1 MTVHHLFRLVGVAMA
16 CLASAVAAAGEGPR
30 RETSLDAGWRS
41 VADDGDRKRHEGFE
55 RPDFDDSAWSVVD
68 VPHNWDDYAGL
79 TRVVHGN
86 RHGTAWYRRE
96 FVVDAA
102 ERGRRVYLFFEGVG
116 SYATVWVNGRAA
128 GSHAGGRTT
137 FTLDVTEL
145 VNVGGTNVLAVRA
158 DHPAGITDLP
168 WVCGGCS
175 SAPGFS
181 EGSQPMGIFRPVTL
195 VTTEQVRVEPFGVH
209 VWNDADAHADKE
221 AKIHFTVELRNH
233 GAPRPLVVQTSVLNA
248 QGGMVSRNVS
258 LGERREGVF
267 RVSDSLVLLDVKLW
281 SLESPHLYRL
291 ETIVR
296 EAVDREGKPSW
307 DDGRVLDRVET
318 SIGVRTVRWPKP
330 GDPEGGPFYLNGKPV
345 FLNGTCEYEHL
356 LGASHAFGPEQIA
369 ARVAQVKATGYNA
382 FRDAHQPHN
391 LRYQDYW
398 DRDGILWWPQ
408 MASQIWFDTPEFRAN
423 FKALLRDWVRE
434 RRNSPSNVLWGLANE
449 SKLPED
455 FAREC
460 VELIRELDPTS
471 PSMRLVTTCNAGK
484 GTDWNVPQN
493 WTGTYGGDP
502 ATYADDLKRQQL
514 IGEYGAWRSLG
525 LHSEGGYLADGVR
538 SESRADAIFATK
550 IRLAESVRDQVPGH
564 FHWLLATHEN
574 PGRSIGSKGQQGTDG
589 WAELDRLG
597 PANNKGL
604 LTLWGEPTDAFYL
617 YRASYAPAAKDP
629 MAYIVSHTW
638 PERWRY
644 PGKMDGILV
653 YSNCEEVELFNDAG
667 GRESLGVR
675 RQGGPGE
682 PFRWDGADI
691 RRNVLYAEG
700 RVGGKTV
707 ARDAIIL
714 KNLPVA
720 PHAEELRGEV
730 KNLTAAEPGWNY
742 LYRVNCGGPD
752 YTDIN
757 GVRWTADRDF
767 VSGLN
772 HGSLSWAAEH
782 AGLPPR
788 FGSQRESFE
797 VIRGTDDQ
805 ALFQTYRY
813 GRHKLRYRFAVPDG
827 NYRVELYF
835 AEPWYGAGGG
845 DCAGWRLFDVAIDG
859 STVIRDLDLWREAG
873 FTGALKKVVNA
884 KVRGGWL
891 EISFPR
897 VASYQAVISAIAVAS
912 ADASA
917 RPPAETAVV
926 AAKADAQATPG
937 SVFSLGETVYPAV
950 KARREGKKLVWAV
963 QVGLGGG
970 HDFSIRYANPG
981 PEPLEARL
989 SVFAADGTPMGSASL
1004 ELALTPGASATLADV
1019 GMNAG
1024 DYTVIL
1030 EMPEKG
1036 AAEIESLLVK

>member
-1 MTVHHLFRLVGVAMA
+1 MTVHRLFRLVCVAMA
-16 CLASAVAAAGEGPR
+16 GLASAIAGDGPR
-30 RETSLDAGWRS
+30 RETSLDTGWRS
-41 VADDGDRKRHEGFE
+41 VAADGDSARHEGFE
-55 RPDFDDSAWSVVD
+55 RPSFDDSTWKSVD

-86 RHGTAWYRRE
+86 RHGSAWYRRE
-96 FVVDAA
+96 FAVDEA
-102 ERGRRVYLFFEGVG
+102 EQGRRVYLFFEGVG

-128 GSHAGGRTT
+128 GTHAGGRTT
-137 FTLDVTEL
+137 FTLDVTEF
-145 VNVGGTNVLAVRA
+145 VDVGGSNLLAVRA

-181 EGSQPMGIFRPVTL
+181 EGGQPMGIFRPVTL
-195 VTTEQVRVEPFGVH
+195 VTTEQMRVEPFGVH
-209 VWNDADAHADKE
+209 VWNDADAT
-221 AKIHFTVELRNH
+221 AKSATIHFTVELNNH
-233 GAPRPLVVQTSVLNA
+233 GEARPVNVETRVFGPRGQFYRSTSIRQRPKGSSVTSGALN
-248 QGGMVSRNVS
+248 
-258 LGERREGVF
+258 L
-267 RVSDSLVLLDVKLW
+267 SDVALW
-281 SLESPHLYRL
+281 SLESPYLYRM
-291 ETIVR
+291 ETLLW
-296 EAVDREGKPSW
+296 EG
-307 DDGRVLDRVET
+307 DRVLDRVET
-318 SIGVRTVRWPKP
+318 SFGVRTIRWPKP

-345 FLNGTCEYEHL
+345 FINGTCEYEHL

-369 ARVAQVKATGYNA
+369 ARVAQVKAAGYNA

-398 DRDGILWWPQ
+398 DREGILWWPQ

-434 RRNSPSNVLWGLANE
+434 RRNNPSNVLWGLANE
-449 SKLPED
+449 SKLPDD

-525 LHSEGGYLADGVR
+525 LHSEGGYIVDGVR

-550 IRLAESVRDQVPGH
+550 IRLAESIRDQVPGH

-574 PGRSIGSKGQQGTDG
+574 PGRTIGSKGQQGTDG

-617 YRASYAPAAKDP
+617 YRASYAPTEKDP
-629 MAYIVSHTW
+629 MVYIVSHTW
-638 PERWRY
+638 PERWRE
-644 PGKMDGILV
+644 PGKKDGLLV

-675 RQGGPGE
+675 RQGGPGV
-682 PFRWDGADI
+682 PFRWDGVEI
-691 RRNVLYAEG
+691 RHNVLYAEG
-700 RVGGKTV
+700 RLGGKTV
-707 ARDAIIL
+707 ARDSIVL
-714 KNLPVA
+714 KHLPAA
-720 PHAEELRGEV
+720 PNAAELRGQV
-730 KNLTAAEPGWNY
+730 SNLSAAAAGWNY
-742 LYRVNCGGPD
+742 LYRVNCAGVD

-767 VSGLN
+767 VPGLN

-782 AGLPPR
+782 AGLPSR

-805 ALFQTYRY
+805 PLFQTYRY

-827 NYRVELYF
+827 DYRVELYF

-845 DCAGWRLFDVAIDG
+845 DCAGWRLFDVAING
-859 STVIRDLDLWREAG
+859 GAVIRDLDLWREAG
-873 FTGALKKVVNA
+873 FAGALKKVVNA
-884 KVRGGWL
+884 KVSGGWL
-891 EISFPR
+891 EVSFPR

-912 ADASA
+912 ADPNV

-937 SVFSLGETVYPAV
+937 AAFSLGETVYPAA
-950 KARREGKKLVWAV
+950 KARREGTKLVWAV

-989 SVFAADGTPMGSASL
+989 SVFAADGTPMGSAL
-1004 ELALTPGASATLADV
+1004 IELALTPGASATLADV

-1024 DYTVIL
+1024 DYTVAL
-1030 EMPEKG
+1030 ELPEKG
-1036 AAEIESLLVK
+1036 APEIQSLLVK